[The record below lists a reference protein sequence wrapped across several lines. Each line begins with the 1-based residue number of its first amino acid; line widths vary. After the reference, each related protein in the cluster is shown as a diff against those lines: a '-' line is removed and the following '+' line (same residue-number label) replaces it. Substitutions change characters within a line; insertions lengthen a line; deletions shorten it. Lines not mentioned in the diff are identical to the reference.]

1 MKDKVTVGILTYNH
15 EKFIEKCLISVLELE
30 YENLEIIISDDGSKD
45 KTIEIINKIVAES
58 PKNLSIV
65 VNQNKQNIGLAANFN
80 KVFLE
85 LATGDYLIGL
95 GGDDIF
101 SNYNIKENLFYFKLD
116 DKIMMVDFNANVI
129 DENDNIKGVAAKL
142 DFDHKIFDLKDYLS
156 LNNIL
161 TFAPGRIFKK
171 ELMLNFLPI
180 SKHCP
185 TEDSVLV
192 VRSLLLG
199 KICRVNKIN
208 VLYRRHSENVS
219 SQKNLRSMSNIRI
232 VAQYIKD
239 AINLYDLKILS
250 DDELVM
256 LLKRFDYEY
265 KRREIIYSGLNKY
278 VKIFKRKIIKQAYN
292 IKK

>member
-1 MKDKVTVGILTYNH
+1 MKNKVTVGILTYNH
-15 EKFIEKCLISVLELE
+15 EKYIEKCLKSVFELE

-45 KTIEIINKIVAES
+45 KTCEIINKFIAES
-58 PKNLSIV
+58 HKNVTVI
-65 VNQNKQNIGLAANFN
+65 VNQNRENIGLTANFN
-80 KVFLE
+80 KVFFE
-85 LATGDYLIGL
+85 FATGDYFIVL

-101 SNYNIKENLFYFKLD
+101 SNYNIEENLSYFNLD
-116 DKIMMVDFNANVI
+116 EKIMMVDFNANVI
-129 DENDNIKGVAAKL
+129 DENDTIKGVAAKL

-171 ELMLNFLPI
+171 ELISNFQPI
-180 SKHCP
+180 SIHCP

-199 KICRVNKIN
+199 KLCRVNKIN

-250 DDELVM
+250 DEEIVV

-278 VKIFKRKIIKQAYN
+278 VKIIKRKIIKQAYK
-292 IKK
+292 IK

>member
-156 LNNIL
+156 LNNII